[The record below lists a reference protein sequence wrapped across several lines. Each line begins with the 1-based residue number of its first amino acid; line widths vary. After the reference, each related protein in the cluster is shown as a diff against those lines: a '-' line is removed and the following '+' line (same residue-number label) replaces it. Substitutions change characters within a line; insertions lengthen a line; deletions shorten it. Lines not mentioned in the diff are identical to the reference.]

1 MALMVQAVGWDCS
14 QFDAPQFAQ
23 NGFGAA
29 EVEVGRCQVSG
40 VMRRFSGIE
49 PGDDHISNE
58 TTSLN
63 FLHLLARH
71 RLTDAHSANLKHPFC
86 RHGHH
91 PVPGNAR
98 RHDDH

>member
-1 MALMVQAVGWDCS
+1 
-14 QFDAPQFAQ
+14 
-23 NGFGAA
+23 
-29 EVEVGRCQVSG
+29 
-40 VMRRFSGIE
+40 
-49 PGDDHISNE
+49 
-58 TTSLN
+58 
-63 FLHLLARH
+63 LARH